1 MQGENLQG
9 HLGVWEINVIV
20 PGQNGDSMNKEMWTD
35 SKYIL
40 KLEWLSPTDKMD
52 IGDEAK
58 GVIKNNS

>member
-1 MQGENLQG
+1 
-9 HLGVWEINVIV
+9 
-20 PGQNGDSMNKEMWTD
+20 MNKEMWTD